1 MNLFKAK
8 LSFLWFLPTLVSF
21 VLPFTASEGEDGASK
36 PVSFHKEIRPLFQA
50 RCNGCHQPAKAK
62 GDYVMTNFATLIEGG
77 ERDQPGHR
85 SRACFDTH
93 HLPDGQVGRAFCHL
107 KNGSKQSGVC

>member
-8 LSFLWFLPTLVSF
+8 LSFLWFLPALVSF
-21 VLPFTASEGEDGASK
+21 VLPFTASEGEDGAPK

-62 GDYVMTNFATLIEGG
+62 GDYVMTNFASLIKGG
-77 ERDQPGHR
+77 ESDDPAIVPGK
-85 SRACFDTH
+85 
-93 HLPDGQVGRAFCHL
+93 P
-107 KNGSKQSGVC
+107 